1 MLARH
6 HDLRH
11 THGDPKGSGGIA
23 APMLVHQ
30 ACHGRRAAD
39 LGTPSVFDDNVSARH
54 RRVSPARRIMT
65 HRRQRSRPPFDDWA
79 RVAVELA
86 AAAGGRSRRSETT
99 AAGCVVR
106 SIDTAP
112 PAGLG
117 GHTAA
122 AGDRQPVDC
131 GVPAARR
138 PPALLAIGRWQAP
151 VASPGPLWTDDY
163 SNVFRVL
170 TR

>member
-54 RRVSPARRIMT
+54 ILGTPGYEPGWPMRVQIVGSQPSIPT
-65 HRRQRSRPPFDDWA
+65 ELY
-79 RVAVELA
+79 AV
-86 AAAGGRSRRSETT
+86 T
-99 AAGCVVR
+99 A
-106 SIDTAP
+106 
-112 PAGLG
+112 
-117 GHTAA
+117 
-122 AGDRQPVDC
+122 
-131 GVPAARR
+131 
-138 PPALLAIGRWQAP
+138 
-151 VASPGPLWTDDY
+151 
-163 SNVFRVL
+163 
-170 TR
+170 